1 MEENKEIL
9 ELLRQIEKSN
19 RQRGRMSR
27 ILCALA
33 LAAVLCCCL
42 TFGVVYSLVPQANAV
57 LTQTQ
62 TVLDNLESTTQQ
74 LAALDLAQMVAN
86 VDTLVVSGQQSLEQS
101 MDKLNSID
109 FDTLNQAIQDLS
121 NVIQPLARLSGM
133 FR

>member
-1 MEENKEIL
+1 MHDLAICIDDVGTEHQQRKHEGVSLSLIA
-9 ELLRQIEKSN
+9 LLRQIEKSS
-19 RQRGRMSR
+19 RQRVRMSR

-74 LAALDLAQMVAN
+74 LAAL
-86 VDTLVVSGQQSLEQS
+86 TSGEE
-101 MDKLNSID
+101 
-109 FDTLNQAIQDLS
+109 
-121 NVIQPLARLSGM
+121 V
-133 FR
+133 